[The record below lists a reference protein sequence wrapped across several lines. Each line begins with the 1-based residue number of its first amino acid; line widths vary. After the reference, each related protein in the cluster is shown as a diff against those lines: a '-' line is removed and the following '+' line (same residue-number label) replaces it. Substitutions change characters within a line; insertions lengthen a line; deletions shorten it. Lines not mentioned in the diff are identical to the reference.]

1 MLIFV
6 LYEVKRKRSFIIFIL
21 TLNLCTTGFDFF
33 LPLIVFIYLFN
44 I

>member
-6 LYEVKRKRSFIIFIL
+6 LYAVNRKRSFIIFIL

-33 LPLIVFIYLFN
+33 FLNSIYLF
-44 I
+44 IY